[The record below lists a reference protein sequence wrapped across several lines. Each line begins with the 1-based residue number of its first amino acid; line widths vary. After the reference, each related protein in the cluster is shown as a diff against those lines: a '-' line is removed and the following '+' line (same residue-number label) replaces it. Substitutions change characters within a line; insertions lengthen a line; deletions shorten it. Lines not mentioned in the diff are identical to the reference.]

1 MHPGPWNGFAAE
13 SVRDWLVLLVQAQP
27 DIPAEE
33 AEARA
38 TRALALVRGL
48 LLDLLA
54 CDDHARIAAATS
66 AEW

>member
-1 MHPGPWNGFAAE
+1 L
-13 SVRDWLVLLVQAQP
+13 VRAQVGVSR
-27 DIPAEE
+27 EV

-54 CDDHARIAAATS
+54 CEEPERVEAARRA
-66 AEW
+66 